1 MATTVTLKPNAI
13 DISGS
18 TSGTTT
24 LQATAVAGT
33 TTITLPAAT
42 DTLVGKATTD
52 TLTNKTLTSPVI
64 STISNTGTLTL
75 PTSTDTLV
83 GRATTDTLTNKTLTS
98 PTLTTPALGT
108 PASGILTSCTGV
120 NYDGYKNRI
129 INGAMV
135 IDQRNA
141 GASVTATSNPFTLD
155 RWRAITS
162 QSAKF
167 TVQQTPSATETGYAT
182 RVGAGFTNYLA
193 CTSSSAYS
201 ITSTDYFLLRQII
214 EGYNAS
220 DFAWGTSSAKTV
232 TLSFWAYS
240 SLTGTFGGSLQNDN
254 QDTTYIFSYSIPT
267 ANTWTQISVTITGST
282 SGTWLKTNGA
292 GIYVTFGLGVGSTLS
307 GTAGSWLSGNYFSA
321 TGATSVVGTNG
332 ATFYITGVQLEKGST
347 ATSFDYRPYGTELA
361 LCQRYYEKSFAQGT
375 APVNNF
381 SDTIHN
387 SGYGAWTAFTSSG
400 IRAQIFKYAV
410 VKRATPTITTYYANT
425 IATSGQFSYFNNQWY
440 ATTNLGSSTNDTDL
454 SFDANGTVT
463 TNNSYLFGGGWAAS
477 AEL

>member
-1 MATTVTLKPNAI
+1 
-13 DISGS
+13 
-18 TSGTTT
+18 
-24 LQATAVAGT
+24 
-33 TTITLPAAT
+33 
-42 DTLVGKATTD
+42 
-52 TLTNKTLTSPVI
+52 
-64 STISNTGTLTL
+64 
-75 PTSTDTLV
+75 
-83 GRATTDTLTNKTLTS
+83 
-98 PTLTTPALGT
+98 
-108 PASGILTSCTGV
+108 
-120 NYDGYKNRI
+120 
-129 INGAMV
+129 MV

-201 ITSTDYFLLRQII
+201 ITSTDYFLLRQVI

-332 ATFYITGVQLEKGST
+332 ATFYITGVQLEAGTT
-347 ATSFDYRPYGTELA
+347 ASPFEYCQYGTELQ
-361 LCQRYYEKSFAQGT
+361 LCQRYYDVLLAANTDYNIGGTRDATTSFQTTLYSAVPMRTTPTLGV
-375 APVNNF
+375 P
-381 SDTIHN
+381 
-387 SGYGAWTAFTSSG
+387 SGYGRLVCYDTSFSL
-400 IRAQIFKYAV
+400 
-410 VKRATPTITTYYANT
+410 T
-425 IATSGQFSYFNNQWY
+425 IATISAMSLSYAPDNRVLNIFMTTSSVSGAGSVFFSYD
-440 ATTNLGSSTNDTDL
+440 TSGTST
-454 SFDANGTVT
+454 GMTV
-463 TNNSYLFGGGWAAS
+463 S

>member
-1 MATTVTLKPNAI
+1 MAGTLTVGQLAPDVGTNLYINAQQYGGNVI
-13 DISGS
+13 VGN
-18 TSGTTT
+18 TTTT
-24 LQATAVAGT
+24 LLNISPSGNT
-33 TTITLPAAT
+33 TVNGVITSNTIT
-42 DTLVGKATTD
+42 
-52 TLTNKTLTSPVI
+52 
-64 STISNTGTLTL
+64 SNTGASLVLQSNNTTAITVD
-75 PTSTDTLV
+75 TSQN
-83 GRATTDTLTNKTLTS
+83 ATFAGSINS
-98 PTLTTPALGT
+98 PNTFGF
-108 PASGILTSCTGV
+108 
-120 NYDGYKNRI
+120 KNRI
-129 INGAMV
+129 INGGMV

-292 GIYVTFGLGVGSTLS
+292 GIYVSFGLGVGSTLS

-332 ATFYITGVQLEKGST
+332 ATFYITGVQLEKGSV
-347 ATSFDYRPYGTELA
+347 ATTFDYRPYGTELA
-361 LCQRYYEKSFAQGT
+361 LCQRYYEICT
-375 APVNNF
+375 F
-381 SDTIHN
+381 SCIW
-387 SGYGAWTAFTSSG
+387 SGY
-400 IRAQIFKYAV
+400 
-410 VKRATPTITTYYANT
+410 
-425 IATSGQFSYFNNQWY
+425 ATSGNNFFSNNFY
-440 ATTNLGSSTNDTDL
+440 KVSKRANATTTTTNQGVLNFPTTAPSVNTSTL
-454 SFDANGTVT
+454 EGFDAFKAPSATGNGYFQYTWT
-463 TNNSYLFGGGWAAS
+463 AS

>member
-1 MATTVTLKPNAI
+1 MAYGSVNVDKMTTS
-13 DISGS
+13 DGISS
-18 TSGTTT
+18 
-24 LQATAVAGT
+24 AG
-33 TTITLPAAT
+33 
-42 DTLVGKATTD
+42 VYGF
-52 TLTNKTLTSPVI
+52 
-64 STISNTGTLTL
+64 
-75 PTSTDTLV
+75 
-83 GRATTDTLTNKTLTS
+83 
-98 PTLTTPALGT
+98 
-108 PASGILTSCTGV
+108 
-120 NYDGYKNRI
+120 KNRL
-129 INGAMV
+129 INGNFA

-201 ITSTDYFLLRQII
+201 ITSTDYFLLRQVI

-332 ATFYITGVQLEKGST
+332 ATFYITGTQLEVGST
-347 ATSFDYRPYGTELA
+347 ATSFDYRPFGTELA
-361 LCQRYYEKSFAQGT
+361 LCQRYLPAF
-375 APVNNF
+375 
-381 SDTIHN
+381 N
-387 SGYGAWTAFTSSG
+387 S
-400 IRAQIFKYAV
+400 I
-410 VKRATPTITTYYANT
+410 ANT
-425 IATSGQFSYFNNQWY
+425 SYQTVASGFNSSTTLSYFSIPFQVPARTQPTGLTTANYNSFQIAYRASAQTATSLSFVDGSTVAARVSVGGSGLTAGDGVILLYQN
-440 ATTNLGSSTNDTDL
+440 GSSSVGQL
-454 SFDANGTVT
+454 
-463 TNNSYLFGGGWAAS
+463 LFTGC
-477 AEL
+477 EL